1 MAELNA
7 KGSVKLWHQKQIWS
21 YEDSNWKKF
30 NLKILALL
38 ITVNI

>member
-7 KGSVKLWHQKQIWS
+7 KGFVKVWHQRRIWS
-21 YEDSNWKKF
+21 CKDSNWKKF
-30 NLKILALL
+30 NLKILALF